1 MMKLYLVS
9 SVDSVLEHWNK
20 ALKKYHPIKLN
31 TINELNRPNEG
42 IVFLHD
48 AVLSDD
54 ELGYFLKDTSCTFM
68 LLSMI
73 PDFTKAQQWLSV
85 GIMGYGNAMMHE
97 SHLQSA
103 YHALEEGN
111 IWLHPDFIAGM
122 ISQIRDHKDA
132 KEKSLTALDSLS
144 RREREVALMLG
155 DGATHQEIADALD
168 ITTRTVKA
176 HATSIYEKLQLKDR
190 LALSILL
197 HS

>member
-1 MMKLYLVS
+1 
-9 SVDSVLEHWNK
+9 
-20 ALKKYHPIKLN
+20 
-31 TINELNRPNEG
+31 
-42 IVFLHD
+42 
-48 AVLSDD
+48 
-54 ELGYFLKDTSCTFM
+54 
-68 LLSMI
+68 
-73 PDFTKAQQWLSV
+73 
-85 GIMGYGNAMMHE
+85 MGYGNAMMHE

-103 YHALEEGN
+103 YQALEEGHV
-111 IWLHPDFIAGM
+111 WLHPDFIAGM

-132 KEKSLTALDSLS
+132 KEKSLAVLDSLS

-176 HATSIYEKLQLKDR
+176 HATSIYEKMDVKDR